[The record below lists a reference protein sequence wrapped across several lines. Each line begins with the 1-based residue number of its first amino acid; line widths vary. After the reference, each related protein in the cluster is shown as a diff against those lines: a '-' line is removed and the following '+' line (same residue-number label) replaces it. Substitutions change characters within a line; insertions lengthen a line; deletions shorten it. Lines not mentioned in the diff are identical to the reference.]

1 MWGFCP
7 FGESGQNRPEGYRL
21 RRFHIIQAR
30 APLGRVSSLVERRPE
45 EAGVR
50 SSILRPGTY
59 AGYSFR
65 NFQLLGVGGEGVIA
79 SVVFMAN

>member
-1 MWGFCP
+1 MSPNDTPANSARHPLWGDDIVQVA
-7 FGESGQNRPEGYRL
+7 S
-21 RRFHIIQAR
+21 
-30 APLGRVSSLVERRPE
+30 E